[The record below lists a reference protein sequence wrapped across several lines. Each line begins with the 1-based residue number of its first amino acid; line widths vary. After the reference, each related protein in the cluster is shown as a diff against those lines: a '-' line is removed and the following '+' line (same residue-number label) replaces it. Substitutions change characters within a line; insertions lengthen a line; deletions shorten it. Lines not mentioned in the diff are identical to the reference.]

1 MNILKPNRPQ
11 PPSSPQPP
19 PQNAQLPRMVPQM
32 RPPTNQLHED
42 ALRFGQQI
50 VDLQATASRLHAEL
64 EDMTA
69 RAKLAEEE
77 VRRLETR
84 ISYMEKAFEQRE
96 SSLSND
102 RDKWKM
108 LYADVEKSL
117 QLAGQII
124 LDVVKKSET
133 RQRTHVNLTTLAE
146 TISNPPSAEGG
157 GHPEKSWPQLADSP
171 SDQLDK
177 EISDEI
183 DKIKA
188 SANRPQQD

>member
-133 RQRTHVNLTTLAE
+133 RQRTHVNLTALE
-146 TISNPPSAEGG
+146 QTIASSPQPDPP
-157 GHPEKSWPQLADSP
+157 PT